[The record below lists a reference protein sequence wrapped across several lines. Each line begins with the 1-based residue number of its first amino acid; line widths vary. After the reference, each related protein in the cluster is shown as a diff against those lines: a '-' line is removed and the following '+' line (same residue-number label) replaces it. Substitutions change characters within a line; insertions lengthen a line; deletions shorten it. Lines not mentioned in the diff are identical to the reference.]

1 MAPADGLFFIQIDAA
16 FFIQIDAAF
25 FTGDALQASDRLK
38 QLNKAQR
45 ALYTALKPMTRAS
58 WSLNRNN

>member
-16 FFIQIDAAF
+16 FF
-25 FTGDALQASDRLK
+25 TGDASQAADRLK

-45 ALYTALKPMTRAS
+45 AFYTALKPTTRAS
-58 WSLNRNN
+58 WPLNRIN